1 MQICGPFDR
10 SSLPPLPAM
19 VFLPKR
25 TLSAFVLFGVT
36 SLLNSSPALAQTNV
50 VGVDASLGVGVGV
63 GIDLDIDLEI
73 SLGGGRGGCN
83 LRGNAKPKDPYWVE
97 AIKHR
102 GSAPY
107 SDDPA
112 GYKVYR
118 NVKDYGA
125 KGDGK
130 TDDTEAI
137 QRAIAEGGR
146 CGQGCEATTRTPALV
161 YFPSGK
167 YLVSKPIAAYY
178 YTSIVGNPKDLPVLI
193 ASDNFNNGSE
203 GSVLDANPYTPEG
216 NNWYINQNNFFR
228 SIRNFV
234 IDTRQAP
241 RNTTVR
247 GVHWQLSQATAL
259 TNLRIEMSKDAD
271 TKQQGVYIENG
282 SGGFMADLHLIG
294 GQYGLA
300 VGNQQF
306 TVRNVT
312 IEDAHTAV
320 TQYWNWAWT
329 YQNLKI
335 KNCQVGFEV
344 PANVGSEMILDTTF
358 ENTPI
363 AIKAGGVTGT
373 SNTTFLLDNVVFK
386 NVGSGFVDGNG
397 TVLLAGGDKTVQQ
410 WTKGNFYKG
419 SNTAFEYSTGAVN
432 GVRKSPKL
440 LDSSGK
446 IFSKR
451 RPEYEDYSADQFVSV
466 KQYGAKGDGVTDDT
480 RIIQAVINKFSG
492 CKIIYFDAGT
502 YYVTDTI
509 KIPQGTIIVGE
520 VWSVIIGGGKK
531 FADQNN
537 PRVVIDVG
545 KVGDNKPVQISN
557 MVLSARSG
565 SAGAIVIRW
574 NIGEPSRQEDMSGM
588 WEVHIRLGGFTG
600 SGVQVSNCLASNAQ
614 QPTNECTVAF
624 LAMHL
629 TEKAAL
635 YYEGGWVWTADH
647 DLDDPTQRQIDVYT
661 GRGILI
667 ESCGPVWLTG
677 SGSEHHVIYQYNLVG
692 AENVYLGLIQTE
704 TPYWQP
710 QPAPPAPFA
719 LSKAYKDPELTAGPA
734 AWSVVIS
741 KSSKIY
747 IYGAGLYNFFQHYSQ
762 ACLADYTCQSQ
773 IINVDKSSKDVAI
786 FSLSTVGLTSML
798 SVDSNP
804 IISQNDNRNGF
815 QSNVAGWISA

>member
-1 MQICGPFDR
+1 
-10 SSLPPLPAM
+10 M
-19 VFLPKR
+19 VLLPKR

-36 SLLNSSPALAQTNV
+36 GLLSSSPV
-50 VGVDASLGVGVGV
+50 IASEAGVGVSV
-63 GIDLDIDLEI
+63 GADIDPTSILDLSLDLDLDLT
-73 SLGGGRGGCN
+73 LGGGDKRCSTRGT
-83 LRGNAKPKDPYWVE
+83 AKPSDPYWVE

-107 SDDPA
+107 SDNPV

-125 KGDGK
+125 KGDGT

-167 YLVSKPIAAYY
+167 YLISKPIAAYY
-178 YTSIVGNPKDLPVLI
+178 YSSMVGNPKDLPVLI
-193 ASDNFNNGSE
+193 ASDNFNNGSD

-241 RNTTVR
+241 HNATVR
-247 GVHWQLSQATAL
+247 GVHWQLSQATTL
-259 TNLRIEMSKDAD
+259 TNLRIEMSKQSG
-271 TKQQGVYIENG
+271 TKQQGIFIENG
-282 SGGFMADLHLIG
+282 SGGFMADLHLVG
-294 GQYGLA
+294 GQSGLA

-312 IEDAHTAV
+312 IEDADIAV
-320 TQYWNWAWT
+320 DQFWNWAWT
-329 YQNLKI
+329 FQNLKI
-335 KNCQVGFEV
+335 RNCRVGFNV
-344 PANVGSEMILDTTF
+344 PPNVGSDLILDTTF
-358 ENTPI
+358 ENTQI
-363 AIKAGGVTGT
+363 AVQSGGVTGT
-373 SNTTFLLDNVVFK
+373 SNTTFIFDNVEFK
-386 NVGSGFVDGNG
+386 NVASGFVDGNK
-397 TVLLAGGDKTVQQ
+397 TVLLSGGDKVVKQ
-410 WTKGNFYKG
+410 WIRGNTYEG
-419 SNTAFEYSTGAVN
+419 SNTALAYRTGEVN

-451 RPEYEDYSADQFVSV
+451 RPEYEDYSADQFISV
-466 KQYGAKGDGVTDDT
+466 KQFGAKGDGVADDT

-509 KIPQGTIIVGE
+509 KIPEGTIIVGE
-520 VWSVIIGGGKK
+520 IWSVIIGGGKK
-531 FADQNN
+531 FADQKN
-537 PRVVIDVG
+537 PRAVIDVG

-574 NIGEPSRQEDMSGM
+574 NVGEPSRQEDMSGM
-588 WEVHIRLGGFTG
+588 WDVHIRLGGFTG
-600 SGVQVSNCLASNAQ
+600 SGVQVNNCLASNAK
-614 QPTNECTVAF
+614 QPVDECTVAF

-647 DLDDPTQRQIDVYT
+647 DLDDPTQRQIDVYS

-677 SGSEHHVIYQYNLVG
+677 SGSEHHVIYQYNIVG
-692 AENVYLGLIQTE
+692 AKNVYMGLIQTE

-710 QPAPPAPFA
+710 EPAPPAPFS

-741 KSSKIY
+741 KSSQVY

-762 ACLADYTCQSQ
+762 ACLANYTCQSQ
-773 IINVDKSSKDVAI
+773 IINVDKHSTDIGI
-786 FSLSTVGLTSML
+786 FSLSTVGLTHML
-798 SVDSNP
+798 SVDSTPVIN
-804 IISQNDNRNGF
+804 QNDNRNGF
-815 QSNVAGWISA
+815 QSNTARWVSGAY

>member
-1 MQICGPFDR
+1 
-10 SSLPPLPAM
+10 M

-25 TLSAFVLFGVT
+25 TLSAFVLFGIT
-36 SLLNSSPALAQTNV
+36 SLLNSNT
-50 VGVDASLGVGVGV
+50 ASAIDIDVS
-63 GIDLDIDLEI
+63 IDLNGGNY
-73 SLGGGRGGCN
+73 GGGGCDTRGA
-83 LRGNAKPKDPYWVE
+83 AKPKDTYWVE

-137 QRAIAEGGR
+137 QRAIADGGR

-167 YLVSKPIAAYY
+167 YLISKPIAAYY
-178 YTSIVGNPKDLPVLI
+178 YSSIVGNPKDLPVLI
-193 ASDNFNNGSE
+193 ASDNFNNGSD

-241 RNTTVR
+241 VNTTVR
-247 GVHWQLSQATAL
+247 GIHWQLSQATSL
-259 TNLRIEMSKDAD
+259 SNVRIEMSQEAENKH
-271 TKQQGVYIENG
+271 QGVYIENG

-312 IEDAHTAV
+312 IENANTAV
-320 TQYWNWAWT
+320 MQYWNWAWT
-329 YQNLKI
+329 YQNLNI
-335 KNCQVGFEV
+335 KNCKVGFSV

-358 ENTPI
+358 EDTPI
-363 AIKAGGVTGT
+363 AVLTAGVTGT
-373 SNTTFLLDNVVFK
+373 SNTTLILDNIKFK
-386 NVGSGFVDGNG
+386 NVDSGVVDGNG
-397 TVLLAGGDKTVQQ
+397 TVLLQGGDKTVPQ
-410 WTKGNFYKG
+410 WIQGNAYKG
-419 SNTAFEYSTGAVN
+419 SETSFEYIKGSVA
-432 GVRKSPKL
+432 GVRKSRKL

-451 RPEYEDYSADQFVSV
+451 RPEYEDYTADQFVSV
-466 KQYGAKGDGVTDDT
+466 KQFGAKGDGVTDDT

-509 KIPQGTIIVGE
+509 KIPEGTIVVGE
-520 VWSVIIGGGKK
+520 IWSVIIGGGKK

-545 KVGDNKPVQISN
+545 REGDTKPVQMSN
-557 MVLSARSG
+557 LVLSARSG
-565 SAGAIVIRW
+565 SAGAIVLRW
-574 NIGEPSRQEDMSGM
+574 NVGEPSRQEDMSGM
-588 WEVHIRLGGFTG
+588 WDVHIRLGGFVG
-600 SGVQVSNCLASNAQ
+600 SGIQVDNCLA
-614 QPTNECTVAF
+614 TNKDHPIDECTVAF
-624 LAMHL
+624 MSMHL
-629 TEKAAL
+629 TKKAAL
-635 YYEGGWVWTADH
+635 YYEGGWCWTADH
-647 DLDDPTQRQIDVYT
+647 DLDDPAQRQIDVYA

-667 ESCGPVWLTG
+667 ESKGPVWLIG
-677 SGSEHHVIYQYNLVG
+677 SGSEHHALYQYNLVG

-710 QPAPPAPFA
+710 TPAPPAPFS
-719 LSKAYKDPELTAGPA
+719 LSKTYKDPEMSAGPA
-734 AWSVVIS
+734 AWSTVIS
-741 KSSKIY
+741 DSSKVY
-747 IYGAGLYNFFQHYSQ
+747 IYGAGLYNFFKSYNQT
-762 ACLADYTCQSQ
+762 CLSDYTCQSQ
-773 IINVDKSSKDVAI
+773 IINVDQKSEDIAV
-786 FSLSTVGLTSML
+786 FSLATVGLTKML
-798 SVDSNP
+798 SVDSMGV
-804 IISQNDNRNGF
+804 IDQNDNRNGF
-815 QSNVAGWISA
+815 QSNVAAWASETQHDYY

>member
-1 MQICGPFDR
+1 
-10 SSLPPLPAM
+10 M
-19 VFLPKR
+19 VLLPKR
-25 TLSAFVLFGVT
+25 TLSAFILFGIT
-36 SLLNSSPALAQTNV
+36 NLLNSSPASALE
-50 VGVDASLGVGVGV
+50 VDLDLS
-63 GIDLDIDLEI
+63 IDLNGGNY
-73 SLGGGRGGCN
+73 GGGGCDARGA
-83 LRGNAKPKDPYWVE
+83 AKPKDTYWVE
-97 AIKHR
+97 AIKRR

-107 SDDPA
+107 SDDPT

-167 YLVSKPIAAYY
+167 YLISKPIAAYY
-178 YTSIVGNPKDLPVLI
+178 YSSIVGNAKDLPVLI

-241 RNTTVR
+241 ANSTVR
-247 GVHWQLSQATAL
+247 GIHWQLSQATSL
-259 TNLRIEMSKDAD
+259 SNVRVEMSQEAENKH
-271 TKQQGVYIENG
+271 QGVYIENG

-312 IEDAHTAV
+312 IENANTAV
-320 TQYWNWAWT
+320 MQYWNWAWT

-335 KNCQVGFEV
+335 KNCQVGFNV

-358 ENTPI
+358 EDTPI
-363 AIKAGGVTGT
+363 AVLTGGVTGT
-373 SNTTFLLDNVVFK
+373 SNTTFILDNINFK
-386 NVGSGFVDGNG
+386 NVKSGVVDGNG
-397 TVLLAGGDKTVQQ
+397 TVLLEGGDKTVQQ
-410 WTKGNFYKG
+410 WIQGNVYTGSKTTFENIKGTVAG
-419 SNTAFEYSTGAVN
+419 I
-432 GVRKSPKL
+432 RKSPKL

-451 RPEYEDYSADQFVSV
+451 RPEYEDYTADQFVSV
-466 KQYGAKGDGVTDDT
+466 KQFGAKGDGVTDDT
-480 RIIQAVINKFSG
+480 RILQAVINKFSG

-502 YYVTDTI
+502 YYITDTL
-509 KIPQGTIIVGE
+509 KIPEGTIVVGE
-520 VWSVIIGGGKK
+520 IWSVIIGGGKK
-531 FADQNN
+531 FADQKH
-537 PRVVIDVG
+537 PRAVVDVG
-545 KVGDNKPVQISN
+545 REGDTKPVQMSN
-557 MVLSARSG
+557 LVLSARSG
-565 SAGAIVIRW
+565 SAGAIVLRW
-574 NIGEPSRQEDMSGM
+574 NVGPPSRQEDMSGM
-588 WEVHIRLGGFTG
+588 WDVHIRLGGFTG
-600 SGVQVSNCLASNAQ
+600 SGVQVNNCLA
-614 QPTNECTVAF
+614 TNKNHPIDECTVAY
-624 LAMHL
+624 LSMHL

-635 YYEGGWVWTADH
+635 YCEGSWTWTADH
-647 DLDDPTQRQIDVYT
+647 DLDDPTQRQIDVYA

-667 ESCGPVWLTG
+667 ESKEGPVWFTG
-677 SGSEHHVIYQYNLVG
+677 SGSEHHVLYQYNLVNTQ
-692 AENVYLGLIQTE
+692 NVYLGLIQTE

-710 QPAPPAPFA
+710 TPAPPTPFS
-719 LSKAYKDPELTAGPA
+719 LSKEYKDPELTAGPA

-741 KSSKIY
+741 DSSKVY
-747 IYGAGLYNFFQHYSQ
+747 IYGAGLYNFFQSYSQ
-762 ACLADYTCQSQ
+762 ACLSNYTCQDQ
-773 IINVDKSSKDVAI
+773 IINVDKKSQDIVV
-786 FSLSTVGLTSML
+786 FSLSTVGLTNML
-798 SVDSNP
+798 SVDSTP
-804 IISQNDNRNGF
+804 VIKQNDNRNGF
-815 QSNVAGWISA
+815 QSNVAAWSSETQHDYYGRS

>member
-50 VGVDASLGVGVGV
+50 VGVDASLGPR
-63 GIDLDIDLEI
+63 
-73 SLGGGRGGCN
+73 GGRGGCN

-397 TVLLAGGDKTVQQ
+397 PSCSPVETRH
-410 WTKGNFYKG
+410 
-419 SNTAFEYSTGAVN
+419 TGAVN

-531 FADQNN
+531 VRRPEQS
-537 PRVVIDVG
+537 PS
-545 KVGDNKPVQISN
+545 VGDNKPVQISN

-600 SGVQVSNCLASNAQ
+600 SG
-614 QPTNECTVAF
+614 CTVAF

-704 TPYWQP
+704 TVTLLAATARSSRSFRSLQGL
-710 QPAPPAPFA
+710 QG
-719 LSKAYKDPELTAGPA
+719 PELTAGPA

-773 IINVDKSSKDVAI
+773 IINVDKNSKDVAI